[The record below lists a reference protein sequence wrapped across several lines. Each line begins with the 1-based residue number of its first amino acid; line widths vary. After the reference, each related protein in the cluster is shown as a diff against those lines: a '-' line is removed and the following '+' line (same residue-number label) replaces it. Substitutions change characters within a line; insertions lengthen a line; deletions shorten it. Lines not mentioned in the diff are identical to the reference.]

1 MAYRWNWGIL
11 VTEPYL
17 GWLLSGLAWTL
28 LVALGAFAVALTVGG
43 TFGVMRTLPNRPC
56 RVLGGLYVELFR
68 NVPLLL
74 QLFLWYFVLP
84 EVVPEPLGHFLKR
97 DLPLPEFWTAV
108 VGIGLFSA
116 ARVAEQLRAGIA
128 AVGLGQGLAAA
139 ASGLSLAKAYRHVV
153 LPLAARHVLPPVT
166 SEFLNVVKNS
176 SLALTIGVL
185 ELTGQSRQVESATF
199 QGIEAFTAAT
209 LSYAA
214 MTLLVI
220 GAMRGVERALAIP
233 GAFGRA

>member
-28 LVALGAFAVALTVGG
+28 LVALGAFAVALAVGG
-43 TFGVMRTLPNRPC
+43 TIGVMRTLPNRPC

-84 EVVPEPLGHFLKR
+84 EVVPDPLGHFLKR

-108 VGIGLFSA
+108 VGIGLFSG
-116 ARVAEQLRAGIA
+116 ARVAEQLRAGIE
-128 AVGLGQGLAAA
+128 AVGRGQGLAAA
-139 ASGLSLAKAYRHVV
+139 ASGLSLAQAYRHVV
-153 LPLAARHVLPPVT
+153 LPLAARHVLPPLT

-185 ELTGQSRQVESATF
+185 ELTGQSRQVESTTF

-214 MTLLVI
+214 ITLLVI
-220 GAMRGVERALAIP
+220 GAMRAVERALAIP